1 MFILRVNENQSVN
14 FIENSKILIE
24 ETINWKNLVTHLKD
38 SLLGG
43 TQ

>member
-24 ETINWKNLVTHLKD
+24 ETINWKNLVIHLKD